1 MGLKVIIPAAG
12 KGTRLRPHTFTT
24 PKVLLHVAG
33 KPVLGHL
40 LDSLLQCAQENK
52 DFNIEEIIIVYGY
65 LGDRVIEYVE
75 KEFGN
80 RSAEYGVK
88 KISYVN
94 QEEEIGLA
102 HAVYVC
108 RSVLE
113 GQDEPVL
120 VLLGDTIFDVD
131 YAKLIKSTGKD
142 AYGSLGV
149 LTLDDPRRF
158 GVVETQNGY
167 VTKVVE
173 KPKEKKRMMALLG
186 LYYFEHSK
194 PLFDILDELV
204 EKHEA
209 TKPPLVKGVPKAEGS
224 EAPVTSHQSQN
235 QEWWQSEIQLTEGL
249 QILANRGNKIQPYEI
264 DGWFDCGTPEA
275 FLATNRHLLKNQLPI
290 TSYQFP
296 GSEIIPPVVIHSE
309 ATIENSKV
317 GPYVSV
323 GRGVTLK
330 DAALSEVILNEG
342 AKVIGAE
349 LKERIVGENEEIIS
363 SSRQ

>member
-40 LDSLLQCAQENK
+40 LDGLLQCAGENA

-65 LGDRVIEYVE
+65 LGDRIIEYVE
-75 KEFGN
+75 REFSN
-80 RSAEYGVK
+80 QSAEFGVK
-88 KISYVN
+88 KISYVH

-108 RSVLE
+108 QPALS

-131 YAKLIKSTGKD
+131 YAKVVQENCV
-142 AYGSLGV
+142 GV

-167 VTKVVE
+167 VTKIVE

-194 PLFDILDELV
+194 SLFEILNELV
-204 EKHEA
+204 SDHKT
-209 TKPPLVKGVPKAEGS
+209 TKPPLVKGVPKAGESESREG
-224 EAPVTSHQSQN
+224 
-235 QEWWQSEIQLTEGL
+235 EWWQGEIQLTDGL
-249 QILANRGNKIQPYEI
+249 QILADRGNKIRPFEI

-275 FLATNRHLLKNQLPI
+275 FLATNRILLMRNAEGGMRPI
-290 TSYQFP
+290 RATPISKSRTRIVD
-296 GSEIIPPVVIHSE
+296 SEIISPVVIHPE

-317 GPYVSV
+317 GP
-323 GRGVTLK
+323 
-330 DAALSEVILNEG
+330 
-342 AKVIGAE
+342 
-349 LKERIVGENEEIIS
+349 
-363 SSRQ
+363 